1 MKKIILI
8 IVFIVSLSAFSQDL
22 SFVKNRSLLEKINNV
37 TMFVEKSSTVRINYA
52 NDKIYIASDGN
63 VSMTI
68 AIFTNIGRIY
78 KENRCVKINKNIT
91 WIIDDINNVDDKY
104 IDKEKLKKISDCS
117 CIVKKEKSKEML
129 NSVFNFYQD
138 IDGDYFLNSLVTF
151 DRLLYLD
158 IEFRE
163 DLSDDDD

>member
-8 IVFIVSLSAFSQDL
+8 IVFIKYLSAFSQDL

-37 TMFVEKSSTVRINYA
+37 IMFIDKSPTIRDNYA

-63 VSMTI
+63 IAMTI
-68 AIFTNIGRIY
+68 VIITNVGRID
-78 KENRCVKINKNIT
+78 KENRCAKINKKIT
-91 WIIDDINNVDDKY
+91 WIIDDINDIDDKY
-104 IDKEKLKKISDCS
+104 IDKEKLNKISDCS

-163 DLSDDDD
+163 DLSDDD